1 MTAKDMFE
9 ALGWELGIL
18 KEDDRDD
25 ILYYRKK
32 QGSATYDL
40 DFYLQ
45 DKTYWSYGYVH
56 GREINCPLGVDE
68 HLAITQQMK
77 ELGWLDE
84 PETLDHLFG
93 DVAYDLSK
101 LTLFDYGD
109 TYTLEE
115 AEKILDIDDAVA
127 YQLYGTEAQHIKNH
141 MAKVAERDLRKREIA
156 LEYEKTYNEVT
167 GRSCARYELA
177 EED

>member
-1 MTAKDMFE
+1 MTAYE
-9 ALGWELGIL
+9 ALWLIKAQLQKTEQNLEAVKVLSDIVAIIN
-18 KEDDRDD
+18 KTHIDD
-25 ILYYRKK
+25 
-32 QGSATYDL
+32 A
-40 DFYLQ
+40 
-45 DKTYWSYGYVH
+45 YGTEAHPHNMGY
-56 GREINCPLGVDE
+56 
-68 HLAITQQMK
+68 
-77 ELGWLDE
+77 DE
-84 PETLDHLFG
+84 PEALDHLFG

-101 LTLFDYGD
+101 LTLVDYGD

-115 AEKILDIDDAVA
+115 VKKILDIDDAVA

>member
-1 MTAKDMFE
+1 MTAYE
-9 ALGWELGIL
+9 ALWLIKAQLQKTEQNLEAVKVL
-18 KEDDRDD
+18 SD
-25 ILYYRKK
+25 IV
-32 QGSATYDL
+32 AIIN
-40 DFYLQ
+40 
-45 DKTYWSYGYVH
+45 KTH
-56 GREINCPLGVDE
+56 ID
-68 HLAITQQMK
+68 
-77 ELGWLDE
+77 DE

-101 LTLFDYGD
+101 LTLVDYGD

-115 AEKILDIDDAVA
+115 AKKILDIDDAVA

>member
-1 MTAKDMFE
+1 MTAYE
-9 ALGWELGIL
+9 ALWLIKAQLQKTEQNLEAVKVL
-18 KEDDRDD
+18 SD
-25 ILYYRKK
+25 IV
-32 QGSATYDL
+32 AIVN
-40 DFYLQ
+40 
-45 DKTYWSYGYVH
+45 KTH
-56 GREINCPLGVDE
+56 ID
-68 HLAITQQMK
+68 
-77 ELGWLDE
+77 DE

-101 LTLFDYGD
+101 LTLVESYVLDEYDAAYKFLSGIEK

-115 AEKILDIDDAVA
+115 AKKILDIDDAVA

-156 LEYEKTYNEVT
+156 LEYEKTYDEVT
-167 GRSCARYELA
+167 GRSCARYELV

>member
-1 MTAKDMFE
+1 MTAYE
-9 ALGWELGIL
+9 ALWLIKAQLQKTEQNLEAFKVL
-18 KEDDRDD
+18 SD
-25 ILYYRKK
+25 IV
-32 QGSATYDL
+32 AIVN
-40 DFYLQ
+40 
-45 DKTYWSYGYVH
+45 KTH
-56 GREINCPLGVDE
+56 ID
-68 HLAITQQMK
+68 
-77 ELGWLDE
+77 DE
-84 PETLDHLFG
+84 PQTLDHLFG

-101 LTLFDYGD
+101 LTLLDYGD

-115 AEKILDIDDAVA
+115 AKKILDIDDAVA

-141 MAKVAERDLRKREIA
+141 MAKVAERDLRKRDVA

>member
-1 MTAKDMFE
+1 MKAKDMFK

-25 ILYYRKK
+25 ILYYQKNE
-32 QGSATYDL
+32 GSAEYDL
-40 DFYLQ
+40 DFFFE
-45 DKTYWSYGYVH
+45 DKTYCAYGFVKGYNI
-56 GREINCPLGVDE
+56 RYMLNAQE

-84 PETLDHLFG
+84 PTLDHLFG

-101 LTLFDYGD
+101 LTLVDYGN
-109 TYTLEE
+109 TYNLEE
-115 AEKILDIDDAVA
+115 AKKILDIDDAVA

-141 MAKVAERDLRKREIA
+141 MAKVAERDLKKREIT

-167 GRSCARYELA
+167 GRSCARYELE

>member
-25 ILYYRKK
+25 ILYYQKNE
-32 QGSATYDL
+32 GSAEYDL
-40 DFYLQ
+40 DFFFE
-45 DKTYWSYGYVH
+45 DKTYCAYGFVKGYNI
-56 GREINCPLGVDE
+56 RYMLNAQE

-84 PETLDHLFG
+84 PQTLDHLFG

-101 LTLFDYGD
+101 LTLVDYGD

-115 AEKILDIDDAVA
+115 AKKILDIDDAVA

-141 MAKVAERDLRKREIA
+141 MAKVAERDLRKREID

-167 GRSCARYELA
+167 GRSVK

>member
-1 MTAKDMFE
+1 MTAYE
-9 ALGWELGIL
+9 ALWLIKAQLQKTEQNLEAVKVL
-18 KEDDRDD
+18 SD
-25 ILYYRKK
+25 IV
-32 QGSATYDL
+32 DIVN
-40 DFYLQ
+40 
-45 DKTYWSYGYVH
+45 KTH
-56 GREINCPLGVDE
+56 ID
-68 HLAITQQMK
+68 
-77 ELGWLDE
+77 DE

-101 LTLFDYGD
+101 LTLLDYGD

-115 AEKILDIDDAVA
+115 AKKILDIDDAVA

>member
-1 MTAKDMFE
+1 MTAYE
-9 ALGWELGIL
+9 ALWLIKAQLQKTEQNLEAVKVL
-18 KEDDRDD
+18 SD
-25 ILYYRKK
+25 IV
-32 QGSATYDL
+32 DIVN
-40 DFYLQ
+40 
-45 DKTYWSYGYVH
+45 KTH
-56 GREINCPLGVDE
+56 ID
-68 HLAITQQMK
+68 
-77 ELGWLDE
+77 DE

-101 LTLFDYGD
+101 LTLLDYGD
-109 TYTLEE
+109 TYTLED
-115 AEKILDIDDAVA
+115 AKKILDIDDAVA

>member
-1 MTAKDMFE
+1 MTAYE
-9 ALGWELGIL
+9 ALWLIKAQLQKTEQNLEAVKVL
-18 KEDDRDD
+18 SD
-25 ILYYRKK
+25 IV
-32 QGSATYDL
+32 AIVN
-40 DFYLQ
+40 
-45 DKTYWSYGYVH
+45 KTH
-56 GREINCPLGVDE
+56 ID
-68 HLAITQQMK
+68 
-77 ELGWLDE
+77 DE

-101 LTLFDYGD
+101 LTLVDYGD

-115 AEKILDIDDAVA
+115 AKKILDIDDAVA

-156 LEYEKTYNEVT
+156 LEYEKTYDEVT
-167 GRSCARYELA
+167 GRSCARYELV

>member
-1 MTAKDMFE
+1 MTAYE
-9 ALGWELGIL
+9 ALWLIKAQLQKTEQNLEAVKVL
-18 KEDDRDD
+18 SD
-25 ILYYRKK
+25 IV
-32 QGSATYDL
+32 AIVN
-40 DFYLQ
+40 
-45 DKTYWSYGYVH
+45 KTH
-56 GREINCPLGVDE
+56 ID
-68 HLAITQQMK
+68 
-77 ELGWLDE
+77 DE

-101 LTLFDYGD
+101 LTLVDYGN

-115 AEKILDIDDAVA
+115 VKKILDIDDAVA

>member
-1 MTAKDMFE
+1 MTAYE
-9 ALGWELGIL
+9 ALWLIKAQLQKTEQNLEAVKVL
-18 KEDDRDD
+18 SD
-25 ILYYRKK
+25 IV
-32 QGSATYDL
+32 AIVN
-40 DFYLQ
+40 
-45 DKTYWSYGYVH
+45 KTH
-56 GREINCPLGVDE
+56 ID
-68 HLAITQQMK
+68 
-77 ELGWLDE
+77 DE

-101 LTLFDYGD
+101 LTLLDYGD

-115 AEKILDIDDAVA
+115 AKKILDIDDAVA

>member
-1 MTAKDMFE
+1 MTAYE
-9 ALGWELGIL
+9 ALWLIKAQLQKTEQNLEAFKVL
-18 KEDDRDD
+18 SD
-25 ILYYRKK
+25 IV
-32 QGSATYDL
+32 DIVN
-40 DFYLQ
+40 
-45 DKTYWSYGYVH
+45 KTH
-56 GREINCPLGVDE
+56 ID
-68 HLAITQQMK
+68 
-77 ELGWLDE
+77 DE

-101 LTLFDYGD
+101 LTLLDYGD

-115 AEKILDIDDAVA
+115 AKKILDIDDAVA

>member
-1 MTAKDMFE
+1 MTAYE
-9 ALGWELGIL
+9 ALWLIKAQLQKTEQNLEAFKVL
-18 KEDDRDD
+18 SD
-25 ILYYRKK
+25 IV
-32 QGSATYDL
+32 AIVN
-40 DFYLQ
+40 
-45 DKTYWSYGYVH
+45 KTH
-56 GREINCPLGVDE
+56 ID
-68 HLAITQQMK
+68 
-77 ELGWLDE
+77 DE
-84 PETLDHLFG
+84 PQTLDHLFG

-101 LTLFDYGD
+101 LTLLDYGD

-115 AEKILDIDDAVA
+115 AKKILDIDDAVA